1 MSRISCISWPRNKGV
16 RYGCCIGLDWIWGR
30 GTGRLLIP
38 LRMIS
43 GVGDSCLTSNTF
55 CGGEG
60 GLHVWPVLPD
70 ECFQLYGQEEH
81 DIKGGMLIS

>member
-1 MSRISCISWPRNKGV
+1 
-16 RYGCCIGLDWIWGR
+16 
-30 GTGRLLIP
+30 
-38 LRMIS
+38 MIS

-55 CGGEG
+55 CGGKG